1 MDTVVQRRDGA
12 RRLRNYDDDDDDD
25 DGRANRVEVRL
36 ILDDRERRRCSVL
49 QVLRVVAAR
58 QLSLASLQGR

>member
-12 RRLRNYDDDDDDD
+12 RRLRNYDDDD

-36 ILDDRERRRCSVL
+36 ILDDRERRRRSVL

-58 QLSLASLQGR
+58 QLSLASLHGR